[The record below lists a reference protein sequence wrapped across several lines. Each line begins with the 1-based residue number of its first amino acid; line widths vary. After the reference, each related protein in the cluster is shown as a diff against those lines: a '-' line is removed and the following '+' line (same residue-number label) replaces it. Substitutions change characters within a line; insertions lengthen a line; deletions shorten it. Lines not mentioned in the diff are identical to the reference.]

1 MEHCQDYTS
10 MLLRTLL
17 IPTLCAAATL
27 AACDDAVR
35 ISSTRSAVTEASG
48 VLKVVKTLQCPQTI
62 GALTRKGSASAGG
75 TVCSYVGPR
84 GAEVSLHLVPL
95 DGDTPSEALR
105 TFEEQLSSDMPRAM
119 ATIGAAAVEADATG
133 APADTTGPAEDS
145 GGVAAGA
152 AAAGDR
158 TSVRAPGLA
167 IETTGEDASVRL
179 PGVRIDTRG
188 DKASVRIGSFQ
199 IDADDSEGSAR
210 VSGAGSNGDDVVI
223 NARDDATEIR
233 ASAGGEATR
242 TSWIL
247 TDNRSSESGWRVVG
261 YEARGPVGGPLVVA
275 TVRSRDGD
283 RERALEDARALVTL
297 NAGE

>member
-1 MEHCQDYTS
+1 MHTD
-10 MLLRTLL
+10 
-17 IPTLCAAATL
+17 P
-27 AACDDAVR
+27 
-35 ISSTRSAVTEASG
+35 
-48 VLKVVKTLQCPQTI
+48 
-62 GALTRKGSASAGG
+62 
-75 TVCSYVGPR
+75 
-84 GAEVSLHLVPL
+84 
-95 DGDTPSEALR
+95 
-105 TFEEQLSSDMPRAM
+105 
-119 ATIGAAAVEADATG
+119 
-133 APADTTGPAEDS
+133 
-145 GGVAAGA
+145 
-152 AAAGDR
+152 
-158 TSVRAPGLA
+158 VRAPGLA
-167 IETTGEDASVRL
+167 IETTGEDASVHL

-188 DKASVRIGSFQ
+188 DKASVRIGSFH

-233 ASAGGEATR
+233 VSAGGEATR